1 MSCCA
6 LVRLS
11 SNAARPSFKL
21 SAKKLLNIE
30 HLNKTNLSN
39 VFKSGTKRWTAT
51 IALDSKIATET
62 VTPRIVG
69 WWMGGIAGMC
79 FGAVVLGGVTRLT
92 ESGLSMVDWK
102 LFGRPPP
109 MTEDAWMIEL
119 EKYKESPEFKYKNS
133 QITMDDFKFIW
144 LMEYGHRMWG
154 RTIGAVYYIPATLMW
169 AAGYFTPALKKR
181 VALGGVFLACQ
192 GLMGWYMVKSGLDH
206 KNFEGPNDVPRVSQ
220 YRLAAHLSA
229 AMVLYSFMLW
239 NSLSILKPPKSIPIE
254 KFSKMDALSLV
265 NFRKLAMGTKGLVF
279 LTAISG
285 AFVAGLDAGLVY
297 NSFPLMAG
305 KVVPD
310 DIFAYA
316 PWLSNFTENPTTV
329 QFDHRILGTT
339 TLGVITA
346 MAYKSRQLPLPA
358 PARKAAMAVLF
369 MGWMQVGLGITTLLT
384 YVPVSVAA
392 MHQSGALVTLST
404 AIWLSHE
411 LKLMKILKHIPK

>member
-11 SNAARPSFKL
+11 SNAARPSFKV
-21 SAKKLLNIE
+21 SAKKFLNIE

-206 KNFEGPNDVPRVSQ
+206 KNFEGRG
-220 YRLAAHLSA
+220 
-229 AMVLYSFMLW
+229 F
-239 NSLSILKPPKSIPIE
+239 
-254 KFSKMDALSLV
+254 
-265 NFRKLAMGTKGLVF
+265 
-279 LTAISG
+279 
-285 AFVAGLDAGLVY
+285 
-297 NSFPLMAG
+297 
-305 KVVPD
+305 
-310 DIFAYA
+310 
-316 PWLSNFTENPTTV
+316 
-329 QFDHRILGTT
+329 
-339 TLGVITA
+339 
-346 MAYKSRQLPLPA
+346 
-358 PARKAAMAVLF
+358 
-369 MGWMQVGLGITTLLT
+369 
-384 YVPVSVAA
+384 
-392 MHQSGALVTLST
+392 
-404 AIWLSHE
+404 
-411 LKLMKILKHIPK
+411 